1 MLSEEGSE
9 VALALNSRWLTSIC
23 DTVVDTADNDTDRAA
38 GLIGVIFVNTI
49 KMGETD
55 LRLYR
60 PARDWPPTARMRHGG
75 EIYDGV
81 QTLWT
86 GTRGDVDNIF
96 MRIER
101 GLEIN
106 SSVKPVLEQLIFRA
120 IEGDNFVGRIIGLT
134 GRPQLPIV
142 PPRRLA
148 RLARV
153 MKGL

>member
-1 MLSEEGSE
+1 
-9 VALALNSRWLTSIC
+9 
-23 DTVVDTADNDTDRAA
+23 
-38 GLIGVIFVNTI
+38 
-49 KMGETD
+49 
-55 LRLYR
+55 
-60 PARDWPPTARMRHGG
+60 MRHDDY
-75 EIYDGV
+75 IYRCAR
-81 QTLWT
+81 TLWT
-86 GTRGDVDNIF
+86 GTRGDIHNILV
-96 MRIER
+96 RIER